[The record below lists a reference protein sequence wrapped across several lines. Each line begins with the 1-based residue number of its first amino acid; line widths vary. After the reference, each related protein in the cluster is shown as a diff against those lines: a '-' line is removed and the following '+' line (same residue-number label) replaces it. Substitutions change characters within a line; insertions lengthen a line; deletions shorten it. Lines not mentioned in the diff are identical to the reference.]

1 MPRVAGDKNYSDRE
15 KRLKA
20 ENKAL
25 KAKVEALKAA
35 SKVKDARLKELR
47 NRP

>member
-1 MPRVAGDKNYSDRE
+1 MARVAGDKNYTDRE

-20 ENKAL
+20 ENRALRAKVKAL
-25 KAKVEALKAA
+25 KAV

-47 NRP
+47 SRA